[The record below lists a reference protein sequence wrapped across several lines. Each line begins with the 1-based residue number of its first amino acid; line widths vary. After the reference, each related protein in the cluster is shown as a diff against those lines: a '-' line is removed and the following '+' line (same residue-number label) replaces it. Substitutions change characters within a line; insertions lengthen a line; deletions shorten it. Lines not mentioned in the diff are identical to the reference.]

1 MNQNISVSS
10 FIYYGLEIL
19 NRNRPTLDTRWTTVN
34 QRRWSTNFG
43 TSPSIC
49 QVIWGL
55 ITSNNEEPLPNGANF
70 FHILWTLLFLKL
82 YMSESVLSGLVGVDE
97 KSYRKWIWIFTPKIA
112 QLKPKIVSNT
122 SFLK

>member
-1 MNQNISVSS
+1 MGIDNLKQRGVS
-10 FIYYGLEIL
+10 
-19 NRNRPTLDTRWTTVN
+19 T
-34 QRRWSTNFG
+34 QWSK
-43 TSPSIC
+43 
-49 QVIWGL
+49 
-55 ITSNNEEPLPNGANF
+55 F

-112 QLKPKIVSNT
+112 QLKSKIVSNT